1 MSNAQQDKPIRGRG
15 TEHNPTNRFERLAI
29 LPDPDAEILPE
40 SEQIQPRTHF
50 FRDSSKSV
58 IAYNSSPDVGFTTSF
73 NPYRGCEHGCI
84 YCYAR
89 PTHEYLGFSAG
100 LDFETRIMVKE
111 DAPELLRAEMS
122 KKSWVPQTVSIG
134 GVTDPYQPVERKLRI
149 TRKCLEVF
157 LEFKNPA
164 TVITKNHLV
173 TRDVDVLASMAKE
186 NLTGVFISITTLR
199 KELTQI
205 MEPRTAVPKMRLA
218 AIEALAKAGVPVGVM
233 VAPVIPGLT
242 DEEMPAI
249 LKAAASAG
257 AITAGYVPVRLPF
270 AVKELFEKWLAE
282 HMPDRKDKVLNRI
295 RSIRGG
301 KLNDSDFHTRMRGF
315 GVFAEQME
323 KMFDVASKKAGIPFK
338 KLELNTANFRVP
350 TAQLSLF

>member
-1 MSNAQQDKPIRGRG
+1 MQPTEQRPLHGRG
-15 TEHNPTNRFERLAI
+15 TGHNPTNRFERLAI
-29 LPDPDAEILPE
+29 LPDADAQIPE
-40 SEQIQPRTHF
+40 CEQIQPRTHF

-58 IAYNSSPDVGFTTSF
+58 IAYNTSPDLGFMTSF

-111 DAPELLRAEMS
+111 DAPQLLRAEMS

-149 TRKCLEVF
+149 TRRCLEVF

-173 TRDVDVLASMAKE
+173 TRDVDVLSAMAKE
-186 NLTGVFISITTLR
+186 NLTGVFVSITTLR

-218 AIEALAKAGVPVGVM
+218 VIEKMANAGVPVGVM

-249 LKAAASAG
+249 LKAAADAG

-295 RSIRGG
+295 RAMRGG

-323 KMFDVASKKAGIPFK
+323 KMFEVASKKAGIPFR
-338 KLELNTANFRVP
+338 KLELSTDHFRVP
-350 TAQLSLF
+350 SAQMGLF

>member
-1 MSNAQQDKPIRGRG
+1 MMSDPHNTPIHGRG

-29 LPDPDAEILPE
+29 LPDADAELAQ

-50 FRDSSKSV
+50 FRDSTKSV

-111 DAPELLRAEMS
+111 DAPQLLRAEMS
-122 KKSWVPQTVSIG
+122 KKNWVPQTVSIG
-134 GVTDPYQPVERKLRI
+134 GVTDPYQPVERKLRL
-149 TRKCLEVF
+149 TRRCLEVF

-173 TRDVDVLASMAKE
+173 TRDVDVLAAMAKE
-186 NLTGVFISITTLR
+186 NLTGVFVSITTLR

-218 AIEALAKAGVPVGVM
+218 VIEKMAKAGVPVGVM

-249 LKAAASAG
+249 LKAAADAG

-282 HMPDRKDKVLNRI
+282 YMPDRKDKVLNRI
-295 RSIRGG
+295 RDMRGG

-323 KMFDVASKKAGIPFK
+323 KMFDVASRKAGIPFK
-338 KLELNTANFRVP
+338 KLELSTVNFRVP
-350 TAQLSLF
+350 GGQMGLF